1 MVRVLVSDAIS
12 EEGLAPLRTSAHI
25 DIVQKNVSEAEDE
38 LHTFDALLVRSATKV
53 TEELLAKMPKL
64 KIVGRAGVGVDN
76 IDVDAATK
84 RGIVV
89 INAPNGNTI
98 SAAEHTFAMMAALV
112 RRIPQAHISV
122 KSREWNRSAFVGN
135 ELFGKKLGIIGF
147 GRIGS
152 EVAKRARAFGMTV
165 HVYDPFLT
173 KERAEKLG
181 VSIHSLDEVLAVADI
196 ITVHTPLT
204 KETRGLL
211 GTENLAKTKK
221 GVYLINCARGGII
234 DEQALIPFLESGH
247 VAGVALDVFEQEP
260 PGDHPLLAFD
270 NVIVTPHLGA
280 STVEAQLNVATQVA
294 EELLHFFEGQPVTSS
309 INLPALSK
317 DVYEKIQAFYHLGRK
332 LGLIASQFMNIPVQE
347 LSVTYAGTVAD
358 LETTYITRSLLAGF
372 LRPRVASTV
381 NEVNAAMVAK
391 ERGITYGEKFSDETH
406 GYANCISLT
415 VHGENKTFTIKGT
428 HVPNYGDRIVH
439 FDGVTIDFAPEGHLL
454 YIQHHDRPGMIG
466 KVGNVLGAHNVN
478 IATMQVGRQEAGGKA
493 MMILS
498 LDKPVDDAVL
508 KALAQIDDIETVKLT
523 FRTLPTKIGRI
534 FSFRCRMNP

>member
-1 MVRVLVSDAIS
+1 MFRILVSDAIS
-12 EEGLAPLRTSAHI
+12 EEGLAPLRKSEQI
-25 DIVQKNVSEAEDE
+25 EIVQKKVTEVEE
-38 LHTFDALLVRSATKV
+38 QLHEFDALLVRSATKV
-53 TEELLAKMPKL
+53 TEELLSKMPNL
-64 KIVGRAGVGVDN
+64 KIIGRAGVGVDN
-76 IDVDAATK
+76 IDVEAATK

-112 RRIPQAHISV
+112 RHIPQAHVSV
-122 KSREWNRSAFVGN
+122 KSREWNRSAFVGT
-135 ELFGKKLGIIGF
+135 ELQGKHLGIIGF

-181 VSIHSLDEVLAVADI
+181 VSIHTLDEVLACSDI

-204 KETRGLL
+204 KETKGLL
-211 GTENLAKTKK
+211 GEKNLAKTKK

-234 DEQALIPFLESGH
+234 DEQALIPFLQSGH

-260 PGDHPLLAFD
+260 PGDHPLFAFD

-280 STVEAQLNVATQVA
+280 STIEAQLNVATQVA
-294 EELLHFFEGQPVTSS
+294 EEILNFLEGKPVTSS
-309 INLPALSK
+309 INLPTLSK
-317 DVYEKIQAFYHLGRK
+317 DVYEKIQAFYNLAKKMGT
-332 LGLIASQFMNIPVQE
+332 IASQYMNIPVQE

-381 NEVNAAMVAK
+381 NEVNAAMIAK

-415 VHGENKTFTIKGT
+415 VHGENRTFTIKGS
-428 HVPNYGDRIVH
+428 HIPNYGDRIVH
-439 FDGVTIDFAPEGHLL
+439 FDGFTIDFAPDEHLL
-454 YIQHHDRPGMIG
+454 YIQHQDRPGMIG
-466 KVGNVLGAHNVN
+466 KVGNVLGEHQVN
-478 IATMQVGRQEAGGKA
+478 IATMQVGREQAGGKA
-493 MMILS
+493 IMMLS
-498 LDKPVDDAVL
+498 LDKPIDDAL
-508 KALAQIDDIETVKLT
+508 LQKLAEIEDIETVKRLEV
-523 FRTLPTKIGRI
+523 
-534 FSFRCRMNP
+534 S

>member
-165 HVYDPFLT
+165 HVFDPFLT

-234 DEQALIPFLESGH
+234 DEQTLIPFLESGH

-317 DVYEKIQAFYHLGRK
+317 G
-332 LGLIASQFMNIPVQE
+332 
-347 LSVTYAGTVAD
+347 
-358 LETTYITRSLLAGF
+358 
-372 LRPRVASTV
+372 
-381 NEVNAAMVAK
+381 
-391 ERGITYGEKFSDETH
+391 
-406 GYANCISLT
+406 
-415 VHGENKTFTIKGT
+415 
-428 HVPNYGDRIVH
+428 NYS
-439 FDGVTIDFAPEGHLL
+439 P
-454 YIQHHDRPGMIG
+454 Q
-466 KVGNVLGAHNVN
+466 
-478 IATMQVGRQEAGGKA
+478 
-493 MMILS
+493 
-498 LDKPVDDAVL
+498 
-508 KALAQIDDIETVKLT
+508 
-523 FRTLPTKIGRI
+523 
-534 FSFRCRMNP
+534 C

>member
-1 MVRVLVSDAIS
+1 MFRVLVSDAIS
-12 EEGLAPLRTSAHI
+12 EEGLAPLSTSANI
-25 DIVQKNVSEAEDE
+25 DIVQKKIGEVEDE

-53 TEELLAKMPKL
+53 TEEVLEKMTNL

-135 ELFGKKLGIIGF
+135 ELFGKKLGVIGF

-181 VSIHSLDEVLAVADI
+181 VSVHSLDEVLATADI

-270 NVIVTPHLGA
+270 NVITTPHLGA

-317 DVYEKIQAFYHLGRK
+317 DVYEKIQSFYHLGRK

-406 GYANCISLT
+406 GYANCISLI

-439 FDGVTIDFAPEGHLL
+439 FDGVAIDFAPEGHLL

-466 KVGNVLGAHNVN
+466 KVGNILGAHDVN

-508 KALAQIDDIETVKLT
+508 NALAQIDDIETVKRLEA
-523 FRTLPTKIGRI
+523 
-534 FSFRCRMNP
+534 